1 MQNNIEE
8 LWSLLNFLSEDDFDD
23 REGFLEDFG
32 AMKDQKTLTQLQR
45 VLQPFV
51 LRRMK
56 NSVTLDL
63 KPLEELI
70 VHIELT
76 RLQKT
81 YYRAIFEKNVSFLTG
96 SSKLNERNISLMNV
110 AMQLRKCCNHPYLLD
125 DGIEAEVLE
134 QQPEYAAAQDED
146 VAKKIVTRQL
156 VRASGKMD
164 FVDKLLLR
172 LREEGRKVL
181 IFSQM
186 VRVLDILEDYC
197 SAQRYAFERIDGGV
211 SSVARQ
217 EAIDRFSD
225 PQSDSFVFLLCTRA
239 GGMGIN
245 LTAADTVIIF
255 DSDWNP
261 QNDLQ
266 VDMCLFRACA
276 ASQWRALFP

>member
-1 MQNNIEE
+1 M
-8 LWSLLNFLSEDDFDD
+8 LNFLSEDEFDD
-23 REGFLEDFG
+23 REAFLEEFG
-32 AMKDQKTLTQLQR
+32 AMKDQKTLGKLQR

-56 NSVTLDL
+56 NSVELDL

-81 YYRAIFEKNVSFLTG
+81 YYRAIFEKNLSFLHG
-96 SSKLNERNISLMNV
+96 SNKLNERNISLMNV

-125 DGIEAEVLE
+125 DDIEREVLE
-134 QQPEYAAAQDED
+134 QEPDYAAANDED
-146 VAKKIVTRQL
+146 EARQIVTRQM

-164 FVDKLLLR
+164 FVNKLLLR
-172 LREEGRKVL
+172 MRAEQRKVL

-266 VDMCLFRACA
+266 VSHRRQFLFLC
-276 ASQWRALFP
+276 